1 MISPFTIQQPARNRV
16 HLNNRL
22 SAFLRPTERVCIVL
36 IKQTLQ
42 VLALYDPE
50 LVRHMQRVGV
60 LSKQVACAMGMEH
73 VDALHVQWGALLH
86 DVGKLCISR
95 SILNKPG
102 PLSIQERTRIQQHP
116 GYGRALL
123 APLPLPAEVREV
135 TLLHHERWDGT
146 GYPYG
151 LGGENIPLSARIC
164 AVVDSWDALR
174 ADRPYRVA
182 WSHTYTLG
190 YLRDQ
195 AGTAFDPQIVQAF
208 MDVLR
213 SRRTPIPG
221 VYLPRHP
228 VPETV
233 YADVRSPAMQMYPT

>member
-1 MISPFTIQQPARNRV
+1 MISPVTIQQPARNRAHPNDCSCSFL
-16 HLNNRL
+16 HL
-22 SAFLRPTERVCIVL
+22 TESVCIGL

-42 VLALYDPE
+42 VLALYDAE
-50 LVRHMQRVGV
+50 LVRHMRRVGV
-60 LSKQVACAMGMEH
+60 LSKQVACTMGLEH
-73 VDALHVQWGALLH
+73 IDALHVQWGALLH
-86 DVGKLCISR
+86 DVGKLRISR

-102 PLSIQERTRIQQHP
+102 PLSIQERTRMQQHP

-123 APLPLPAEVREV
+123 APLPLPAAVQEV

-146 GYPYG
+146 GYPYR
-151 LGGENIPLSARIC
+151 LGGEHIPLSARIC

-195 AGTAFDPQIVQAF
+195 AGTAFDPQVVHAF

-213 SRRTPIPG
+213 SRRTPTPG

-228 VPETV
+228 VPEAVHT
-233 YADVRSPAMQMYPT
+233 DVRSPAM